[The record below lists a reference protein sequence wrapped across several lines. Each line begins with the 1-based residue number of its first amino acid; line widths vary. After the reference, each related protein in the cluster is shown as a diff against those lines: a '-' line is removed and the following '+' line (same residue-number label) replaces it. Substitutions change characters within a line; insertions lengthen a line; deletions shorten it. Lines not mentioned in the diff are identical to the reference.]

1 MNLLIDINNRFHS
14 RVTPRDTQADTVL
27 AHLKKYRR
35 ITSMEAITKYGI
47 TRLAAHIYKLRDD
60 YVIHTE
66 EGQNKRNGTHAIYK
80 LVK

>member
-1 MNLLIDINNRFHS
+1 
-14 RVTPRDTQADTVL
+14 
-27 AHLKKYRR
+27 
-35 ITSMEAITKYGI
+35 MEAITKYGI

-66 EGQNKRNGTHAIYK
+66 EGKNKRNGTRAIYK